1 MLTKRSLFT
10 GVAAAACM
18 PTLALAQGI
27 VHKYLMRGQ
36 VVEAQ
41 DNALVVCVGTA
52 DGAVVGQELDV
63 IRHVPRTTPSGK
75 APHVFRRENVGKVK
89 ITALVDDHYA
99 EATVINGNIR
109 VNDTVEAE
117 GR

>member
-1 MLTKRSLFT
+1 MLTKRFLFT
-10 GVAAAACM
+10 GVAAVAGM
-18 PTLALAQGI
+18 PALALAQGI

-36 VVEAQ
+36 VLDVQ

-63 IRHVPRTTPSGK
+63 VRHVPSTAPSGK
-75 APHVFRRENVGKVK
+75 APHFFRRENVGKVR

-99 EATVINGNIR
+99 QATVISGNIR
-109 VNDTVEAE
+109 VNDTVEAD
-117 GR
+117 RS